1 MNHTLNRRRFLQCAG
16 LSATGLTIGLP
27 GARAIAP
34 FARPGAP
41 RLLLSLAAYSFRDFF
56 NHTDPARRIDLFQFI
71 DFCAEHEC
79 LGTELTSYYFPKPVT
94 EDFLLKVRR
103 HAFLRGVAVSGTA
116 VGNEFTLPTGE
127 KRDAQIASVK
137 QWIDHAAVMG
147 APHVRI
153 FAGQLHGT
161 TKEEAKK
168 LCISAMEECAEH
180 AGRKGIFLGVENH
193 SGIAT
198 DPAELLD
205 MIRAVQSP
213 WVGLNLDTGNF
224 NTDDPYRDVALCAP
238 YAVNVQLKAE
248 IHRRGQNPE
257 PADLPRKVKILREAN
272 YQGYVALEYEAKE
285 DPWKAVPELLKRMKE
300 LFAA

>member
-1 MNHTLNRRRFLQCAG
+1 MNHTLNRRHFLQCTSLSLAG
-16 LSATGLTIGLP
+16 LSIGLP
-27 GARAIAP
+27 GARAIEP
-34 FARPGAP
+34 FARAGAP
-41 RLLLSLAAYSFRDFF
+41 RLLLSLAAYSFREFF
-56 NHTDPARRIDLFQFI
+56 NHADPARRIDLFQFI
-71 DFCAEHEC
+71 DFCAAHGC
-79 LGTELTSYYFPKPVT
+79 LGTELTSYYFPKQVT
-94 EDFLLKVRR
+94 EELLLKVRR

-116 VGNEFTLPTGE
+116 VGNEFTLPKSE

-161 TKEEAKK
+161 TKDEAKK

-248 IHRRGQNPE
+248 IHRRGQDPE